1 MDLFTLDSQLRRT
14 EVFDRY
20 ESLIWTERFRPT
32 GDFELD
38 IPSTWKT
45 RSNFK
50 KGVKLAINGS
60 RHVMTVETNDEKNGL
75 MKVTG
80 RSLEYILEDR
90 AARHT
95 FTGLTASPR
104 WPLEGTPTAIIRSLF
119 NYICVNGSLNIQD
132 KIPFIQSGTISVPGT
147 FPEPSGSIRVELEPQ
162 TLYTAINN
170 LCTEHNL
177 GFRLIR
183 GYDDSKLYFEVY
195 TGSDRTAGNPTG
207 LEPVIFSKDLDNLA
221 DVSELTSLVGF
232 KNVAYVFSNQGSMIV
247 YANGPS
253 SRTGFERRILT
264 VNVGDARQNDNEN
277 YLTTDQILYGRGLE
291 ALAQHRQISAFDGEI
306 LKTSKY
312 QYGVHY
318 DLGDVVEMRNTDNIG
333 TAMRVTE
340 QIFVS
345 DAEGD
350 RSYPTLAADDP
361 NDM

>member
-50 KGVKLAINGS
+50 KGTKLAINGS
-60 RHVMTVETNDEKNGL
+60 RHVMTVETNDEKSGML
-75 MKVTG
+75 KVTG

-90 AARHT
+90 TSRHA
-95 FTGLTASPR
+95 FTGLTSSPR
-104 WPLEGTPTAIIRSLF
+104 WPQEGTPTVIIRSIF

-132 KIPFIQSGTISVPGT
+132 KIPFIQSGTISEPGS
-147 FPEPSGSIRVELEPQ
+147 FPEPSEVIRVELEPEP
-162 TLYTAINN
+162 LFDSINN
-170 LCTEHNL
+170 LCMQYNM
-177 GFRLIR
+177 GFRIIR

-195 TGSDRTAGNPTG
+195 TGSDRTAGNTTG

-232 KNVAYVFSNQGSMIV
+232 KNVAYVFSNQGSTIV
-247 YANGPS
+247 YANGAS

-264 VNVGDARQNDNEN
+264 VKLGDIRQNDNEG
-277 YLTTDQILYGRGLE
+277 YLSNEQILQRRGLE

-318 DLGDVVEMRNTDNIG
+318 ELGDVIEVRNTDNIG
-333 TAMRVTE
+333 KAMRVTE

-350 RSYPTLAADDP
+350 RSYPTLSADEPTDL
-361 NDM
+361 